1 MEKGRRFVHVYTG
14 DGKGKT
20 TAALGLTLRA
30 AGAGWK
36 VLFSQFVKRGEF
48 SEIKALK
55 RLGDLVTI
63 LQFGSGRFISGE
75 PSPLETAAAVAGLEE
90 VERRMMLGLY
100 DMIVLDEINVA
111 VHLGLLSNEQVIRFL
126 DRRPDDM
133 ELVLTGRWAG
143 NAVLERADV
152 ATEMR
157 MLRHYYEKGV
167 PAREGIEK

>member
-1 MEKGRRFVHVYTG
+1 
-14 DGKGKT
+14 
-20 TAALGLTLRA
+20 
-30 AGAGWK
+30 
-36 VLFSQFVKRGEF
+36 
-48 SEIKALK
+48 
-55 RLGDLVTI
+55 
-63 LQFGSGRFISGE
+63 
-75 PSPLETAAAVAGLEE
+75 
-90 VERRMMLGLY
+90 
-100 DMIVLDEINVA
+100 

>member
-1 MEKGRRFVHVYTG
+1 MKKGRRFVHVYTG

-36 VLFSQFVKRGEF
+36 VLFSQFVKQGEF

-55 RLGDLVTI
+55 RLGDLVTV
-63 LQFGSGRFISGE
+63 LQFGSGRFIRGE
-75 PSPLETAAAVAGLEE
+75 PSPCEAAAAVAGLEE
-90 VERRMMLGLY
+90 VERHMVRGLY

-111 VHLGLLSNEQVIRFL
+111 VHLGLISEERVIRFL
-126 DRRPDDM
+126 DGRPEDM
-133 ELVLTGRWAG
+133 ELVLTGRWARS
-143 NAVLERADV
+143 AVLERADV